1 LLLVLVGLGAYIYW
15 AVPESDSA
23 PDVDHVFE
31 ALEPNSVV
39 ELTLTTSAGDVT
51 NLEKDGEDWRIAAPV
66 TAPASS
72 SEASSLTRTLE
83 SLELVRVV
91 EEDPTGLDQ
100 YGLDSPQI
108 TIEFRSTQEGRSGK
122 LIIGDQTPT
131 GDNLYAM
138 REGESQIFL
147 IPSFQKSSFERST
160 FDLRDKSVVKFAR
173 DRVTGV
179 TVEQA
184 DSRFQLDKRDGAWTL
199 TQPVGARAD
208 NGTIE
213 GLVGRLETTQM
224 KSVVADEATPDDLQ
238 EYGLDSPVISITL
251 DGTDASLLV
260 GNDASDEEVY
270 AKDAAGSVIF
280 TVETSLAD
288 DLRRGA
294 NEYRRRDMFDF
305 RAYNATRAEFTRDG
319 QTVVFEQVPAD
330 GDDAQDTWRRV
341 SPAPADVERSAI
353 DTLLVGLVDIRAVEF
368 VNSTENTGLGLPI
381 LSVFV
386 AFEDGQKEERV
397 VFGRQGDEVYASRPD
412 DAGAALVDSEKVD
425 EVIKRLEELIK

>member
-1 LLLVLVGLGAYIYW
+1 
-15 AVPESDSA
+15 
-23 PDVDHVFE
+23 
-31 ALEPNSVV
+31 
-39 ELTLTTSAGDVT
+39 
-51 NLEKDGEDWRIAAPV
+51 
-66 TAPASS
+66 
-72 SEASSLTRTLE
+72 
-83 SLELVRVV
+83 LVRVV
-91 EEDPTGLDQ
+91 EENPTGLDQ

-108 TIEFRSTQEGRSGK
+108 KIEFRSMQEGLSGQ

-131 GDNLYAM
+131 GENLYAM
-138 REGESQIFL
+138 REGEPQIFL